1 MSKVV
6 HYLRSDI
13 PRILINRTIV
23 QIPKVSNN
31 EDDGCLLFHT
41 CLLGDC
47 DVIVEA
53 LSHRMQSRHCSGNE
67 GKGIT
72 TTLGGVNHDSQHCFI
87 QRGDGA
93 WGHVQPKESIL
104 LFEGAELVNINNTV
118 ALVVPSTTTTTLSQ
132 TIAHCNECQDEIQGQ
147 IYNCKTCFDYDLCSV
162 CYTNPQVIHANGK
175 HEFAIIEG

>member
-23 QIPKVSNN
+23 QIPKVSND

-53 LSHRMQSRHCSGNE
+53 LSHRMQSRHGSGNE
-67 GKGIT
+67 VKGIT
-72 TTLGGVNHDSQHCFI
+72 TTLGGVNHDSQHRLN
-87 QRGDGA
+87 QRDDEA
-93 WGHVQPKESIL
+93 RGHVQPKESIL
-104 LFEGAELVNINNTV
+104 LFQGAEIVNKEV
-118 ALVVPSTTTTTLSQ
+118 HPTTTLSK
-132 TIAHCNECQDEIQGQ
+132 TIAHCDECQHEIQGQ

-162 CYTNPQVIHANGK
+162 CYSNPRVIHANGK
-175 HEFAIIEG
+175 HAFAIEW

>member
-6 HYLRSDI
+6 HYLRYDI

-53 LSHRMQSRHCSGNE
+53 LSHRNE
-67 GKGIT
+67 GKGIA
-72 TTLGGVNHDSQHCFI
+72 TTLGGVNYDSQNHFI
-87 QRGDGA
+87 QRDDEA

-104 LFEGAELVNINNTV
+104 LFQGAEFVKME
-118 ALVVPSTTTTTLSQ
+118 S
-132 TIAHCNECQDEIQGQ
+132 
-147 IYNCKTCFDYDLCSV
+147 
-162 CYTNPQVIHANGK
+162 
-175 HEFAIIEG
+175 

>member
-47 DVIVEA
+47 DVIAEA
-53 LSHRMQSRHCSGNE
+53 LSHRMLSRHCSGNK
-67 GKGIT
+67 GKGIA
-72 TTLGGVNHDSQHCFI
+72 TTLGGVNHDSQ
-87 QRGDGA
+87 RGDKALGY
-93 WGHVQPKESIL
+93 VQPKESIL
-104 LFEGAELVNINNTV
+104 LFEGAESVNNTV
-118 ALVVPSTTTTTLSQ
+118 ALAVPPTTTLSK
-132 TIAHCNECQDEIQGQ
+132 TIAHCDECQHEIQGQ
-147 IYNCKTCFDYDLCSV
+147 IYNCKTCFDYDLCRV
-162 CYTNPQVIHANGK
+162 CYLNPLVIHANGK
-175 HEFAIIEG
+175 HEFAIEG

>member
-53 LSHRMQSRHCSGNE
+53 LSHRMQSHHGSGSNE

-72 TTLGGVNHDSQHCFI
+72 TTLGGVNYDSQNCFI
-87 QRGDGA
+87 QRNDEA

-104 LFEGAELVNINNTV
+104 LFQGAEFVNNTV
-118 ALVVPSTTTTTLSQ
+118 ALVVPPPATPSKS
-132 TIAHCNECQDEIQGQ
+132 IAYCDECQNEIQGQ
-147 IYNCKTCFDYDLCSV
+147 IYYCKTCFDYDLCSI
-162 CYTNPQVIHANGK
+162 CYSNPRVIHADGK
-175 HEFAIIEG
+175 HEFAIEG